1 MPLGRRASPRA
12 EDGTVDVVVVRVVVA
27 VAILVVAVAIAW
39 WLDQRRVVAPPSQGR
54 AVVPR
59 QLDRNDF
66 PRTDASWLV
75 VLFTSRHCDSC
86 AGLVDK
92 ALPLESEE
100 VAVVE
105 VEYTVQPDLHERYQI
120 DAAPITVLVDR
131 EGVTRGSFVGAFS
144 APELWSALAEL
155 RTT

>member
-1 MPLGRRASPRA
+1 M
-12 EDGTVDVVVVRVVVA
+12 VVRVIIAVVILA
-27 VAILVVAVAIAW
+27 VAGAIAW
-39 WLDQRRVVAPPSQGR
+39 WLEHRRVVAAPSQGR
-54 AVVPR
+54 AVAPQ

-66 PRTDASWLV
+66 PRPDASWLV

-92 ALPLESEE
+92 ALPLASDE

-105 VEYTVQPDLHERYQI
+105 VEYTRQPDLHARYAI

-131 EGVTRGSFVGAFS
+131 DGVTRSAFIGAYA
-144 APELWSALAEL
+144 APELWSALADL
-155 RTT
+155 RAAS

>member
-1 MPLGRRASPRA
+1 M
-12 EDGTVDVVVVRVVVA
+12 VVRVVVA
-27 VAILVVAVAIAW
+27 VAILAIAAGIAW
-39 WLDQRRVVAPPSQGR
+39 WLEHRRIAAPPSQGR
-54 AVVPR
+54 AVAPE

-66 PRTDASWLV
+66 PRPDAPWLV

-92 ALPLESEE
+92 ALPLASDD

-105 VEYTVQPDLHERYQI
+105 IEYTRQPDLHARYQI

-131 EGVTRGSFVGAFS
+131 EGVTRAAFIGAYT
-144 APELWSALAEL
+144 APDLWSALADL
-155 RTT
+155 RSTPS

>member
-1 MPLGRRASPRA
+1 VG
-12 EDGTVDVVVVRVVVA
+12 VRVVIA
-27 VAILVVAVAIAW
+27 VAILVVAGAIAW
-39 WLDQRRVVAPPSQGR
+39 WLDRRRVAAPPSQGR
-54 AVVPR
+54 AVAPQ

-66 PRTDASWLV
+66 PRPDASWLV

-92 ALPLESEE
+92 ALPLASDA

-105 VEYTVQPDLHERYQI
+105 VEYTAQPELHARYAI

-131 EGVTRGSFVGAFS
+131 EGVTRKAFIGAYA
-144 APELWSALAEL
+144 APELWSALAEV
-155 RTT
+155 RATPS

>member
-1 MPLGRRASPRA
+1 VL
-12 EDGTVDVVVVRVVVA
+12 VRVVVA
-27 VAILVVAVAIAW
+27 VAILAVAVALAW
-39 WLDQRRVVAPPSQGR
+39 WLEHRRVAAPPSQGR
-54 AVVPR
+54 AVAPQ

-66 PRTDASWLV
+66 PRPDASWLV

-92 ALPLESEE
+92 ALPLASDE
-100 VAVVE
+100 VGVVE
-105 VEYTVQPDLHERYQI
+105 VEYTLQPDLHARYQI

-155 RTT
+155 RST

>member
-1 MPLGRRASPRA
+1 VL
-12 EDGTVDVVVVRVVVA
+12 VRVVVA
-27 VAILVVAVAIAW
+27 VAILAVAVALAW
-39 WLDQRRVVAPPSQGR
+39 WLEHRRVAAPPSQGR
-54 AVVPR
+54 AVAPQ

-66 PRTDASWLV
+66 PRPDASWLV

-92 ALPLESEE
+92 ALPLASDE
-100 VAVVE
+100 VGVVE
-105 VEYTVQPDLHERYQI
+105 VEYTLQPDLHARYQI

-131 EGVTRGSFVGAFS
+131 EGVNRGSFIGAFS

-155 RTT
+155 RST

>member
-1 MPLGRRASPRA
+1 VLF
-12 EDGTVDVVVVRVVVA
+12 RVVVA
-27 VAILVVAVAIAW
+27 VAILAVAVALAW
-39 WLDQRRVVAPPSQGR
+39 WLEHRRVAAPPSQGR
-54 AVVPR
+54 AVAPQ

-66 PRTDASWLV
+66 PRPDASWLV

-92 ALPLESEE
+92 ALPLASDE
-100 VAVVE
+100 VGVVE
-105 VEYTVQPDLHERYQI
+105 VEYTLQPDLHARYQI

-155 RTT
+155 RST